1 MFSSGSSVTT
11 RVMLLVVL
19 FEQVVI
25 HVCQSARRG
34 LEGSSLSLWPL
45 SSSGSCSSR
54 FWVLPRRRTLQH
66 GSTPWHW
73 QCGSTQLPTSLEDIW
88 TRQWRRAWQ
97 CVASFQFFTPWCMWS
112 CRSGRREIL
121 ADYSEG
127 WVLVMLNR
135 FCMTL
140 ASLGVSTSS
149 ITSHVQLSL
158 FFFSEKVVGAMLGSV
173 VTAFLVPGA
182 SLQMGD
188 GGPGCFDRS
197 VIPAG
202 VTDQQVSWIFSVGN
216 WWKGAVSVFFWW
228 KGWWSSCRSLSG
240 SSWRLFLDQFFRGS
254 MVGMHHDF
262 HLDLLCLCLRRGQA
276 WSWQPHSLGSWLGSF
291 LLCRLRGSVHGRSTE
306 PCKSAGTF
314 DRVWLWG
321 RYCFWAK
328 HGNETLEKGKEV
340 TSEVDQTLMNILHP
354 SVGSFLRSPIFPSC
368 ACNTSLSRYCDT
380 VSSFEEA

>member
-1 MFSSGSSVTT
+1 MT

-97 CVASFQFFTPWCMWS
+97 CVASFQCFTPWCMWS

-121 ADYSEG
+121 ADYSEVG
-127 WVLVMLNR
+127 WVLVMFLTDSVIHT
-135 FCMTL
+135 CMT
-140 ASLGVSTSS
+140 LGVSTKKASQVMCCCCC
-149 ITSHVQLSL
+149 H
-158 FFFSEKVVGAMLGSV
+158 FFFSDKVVGAMLGSV
-173 VTAFLVPGA
+173 ITAFLIPGA

-202 VTDQQVSWIFSVGN
+202 VTDQQVSWDVFFAWGIGGKELFPF
-216 WWKGAVSVFFWW
+216 FFWW
-228 KGWWSSCRSLSG
+228 NKGWWSSCRSFSKAPVG
-240 SSWRLFLDQFFRGS
+240 GFF
-254 MVGMHHDF
+254 F
-262 HLDLLCLCLRRGQA
+262 
-276 WSWQPHSLGSWLGSF
+276 
-291 LLCRLRGSVHGRSTE
+291 
-306 PCKSAGTF
+306 
-314 DRVWLWG
+314 
-321 RYCFWAK
+321 
-328 HGNETLEKGKEV
+328 
-340 TSEVDQTLMNILHP
+340 
-354 SVGSFLRSPIFPSC
+354 
-368 ACNTSLSRYCDT
+368 
-380 VSSFEEA
+380 